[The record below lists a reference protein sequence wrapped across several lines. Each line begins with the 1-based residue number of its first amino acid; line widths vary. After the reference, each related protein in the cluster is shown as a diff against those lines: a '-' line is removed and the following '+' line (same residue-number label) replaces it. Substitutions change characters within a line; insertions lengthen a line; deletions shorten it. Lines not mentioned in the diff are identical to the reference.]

1 MQIGGYE
8 IQHEIGR
15 GGMGA
20 VFRGRAANGR
30 DVAVKLLV
38 KADEASFARFERE
51 RRLLA
56 SLGPEEGFVGLLDA
70 GRSAEGH
77 WLVMPFV
84 PGGTLRQR
92 LDGGPLGIEDT
103 RALGIALARA
113 LGHAHERGVVHRD
126 VKPENVIFSASG
138 RPLLADLGLAKHFDR
153 GAPGASQSVS
163 LSHQGSFRGTAG
175 YTAPEQIDDASSVG
189 PRADVFA
196 LGAVLYEC
204 LAGRPAFHGE
214 SLVAVFA
221 RLTSGTVE
229 PIDRPGVPASLE
241 RIVRRALAP
250 DPRARFGDGNAFAE
264 ALDARSEPTSRQ
276 PVVPILVGA
285 ALGGALLVGF
295 AVAYTRP
302 PSVTPPP
309 ASPTVPEPR
318 VAPAPAVPASTPL
331 SARELV
337 KRAEDASAREDWD
350 AAVALSAQAIALDP
364 NYGRAWANHGW
375 ARGNK
380 GDLAGEIS
388 DETRALELDPAL
400 ERAWVNRAAAR
411 GTLDDLDGAIEDLTR
426 AIEIDPA
433 LATAWANRAGIWGKK
448 GDWDRALADAT
459 RAVELDPALAM
470 AWLNRA
476 AARSAKGDAQGT
488 IVDTTRAIELEPR
501 LTQAWMGRGLARLS
515 TNDLPGAIVDL
526 ERAIEL
532 DPDGVNTPRLRQV
545 VADARQRVRSEGK

>member
-8 IQHEIGR
+8 IQQEIGR

-30 DVAVKLLV
+30 DVAVKVLI
-38 KADEASFARFERE
+38 KADAASFARFERE

-77 WLVMPFV
+77 WLVMPFI

-103 RALGIALARA
+103 RALGVELARA

-175 YTAPEQIDDASSVG
+175 YVAPEQIDDAPSAG
-189 PRADVFA
+189 PRADVFS

-204 LAGRPAFHGE
+204 LSGRPAFQGE

-221 RLTSGTVE
+221 RLTSGTVD

-241 RIVRRALAP
+241 EIVRRALAP
-250 DPRARFGDGNAFAE
+250 DPRARFSDGHAFAD
-264 ALDARSEPTSRQ
+264 ALDARTGAATSRQ
-276 PVVPILVGA
+276 PLVPVLVGA
-285 ALGGALLVGF
+285 ALGGAVLVGF
-295 AVAYTRP
+295 AFAFARP
-302 PSVTPPP
+302 ESVMPPP
-309 ASPTVPEPR
+309 ARPTVPGPR
-318 VAPAPAVPASTPL
+318 LAAPGAPASTPL

-337 KRAEDASAREDWD
+337 ERAEDATTREDWD
-350 AAVALSAQAIALDP
+350 AAVALSAQAIALDQE
-364 NYGRAWANHGW
+364 YGRAWANHGW

-388 DETRALELDPAL
+388 DETRALELDPGN
-400 ERAWVNRAAAR
+400 VNA
-411 GTLDDLDGAIEDLTR
+411 
-426 AIEIDPA
+426 
-433 LATAWANRAGIWGKK
+433 
-448 GDWDRALADAT
+448 
-459 RAVELDPALAM
+459 
-470 AWLNRA
+470 
-476 AARSAKGDAQGT
+476 
-488 IVDTTRAIELEPR
+488 
-501 LTQAWMGRGLARLS
+501 
-515 TNDLPGAIVDL
+515 
-526 ERAIEL
+526 
-532 DPDGVNTPRLRQV
+532 PRLRQV
-545 VADARQRVRSEGK
+545 VADARQRVRSEGRE